1 MTNPPAIPTATSS
14 TLPTTTMSREV
25 KIRPPLDFVGDR
37 TQTKKFLQ
45 SIDLFIQ
52 VNPDTY
58 DTDEKKVALALSFMT
73 EGTAEA
79 WRETKI
85 DEYIAANR
93 WPTWNA
99 FKTAVRAAFDPI
111 NEQGEA
117 VAQLKLLKQDGPVD
131 DYVAKFRVLAPKT
144 GITDQR
150 ALLEYFYD
158 GLDPKLLE
166 RIYTKD
172 TPPTTLEEWYTAA
185 AVLDTQMRRVQNLIK
200 GHKDRIGATAEALK
214 HGRAPQKPEPI
225 GLSRLTMEQKNEYQ
239 QKGLCFRCGKPGHM
253 SRDHSKRKP
262 PGPAGTNYRKPIF
275 PRREGKDGRQT
286 YTAIRAL
293 MAELPDEEREEVIN
307 AMEKEGF

>member
-1 MTNPPAIPTATSS
+1 MANPSSS
-14 TLPTTTMSREV
+14 TPVVTSTPAMSREV
-25 KIRPPLDFVGDR
+25 KIRPPTDFTGDR
-37 TQTKKFLQ
+37 TQTKRFLQ
-45 SIDLFIQ
+45 GVDLFIK

-73 EGTAEA
+73 EG
-79 WRETKI
+79 K
-85 DEYIAANR
+85 D
-93 WPTWNA
+93 
-99 FKTAVRAAFDPI
+99 AVKAAFDPI

-131 DYVAKFRVLAPKT
+131 DYVARFRIISPKT

-172 TPPTTLEEWYTAA
+172 TPPTTLEGWYTAA
-185 AVLDTQMRRVQNLIK
+185 ATLDTQMRRVQNLVK
-200 GHKDRIGATAEALK
+200 GQKDRIGATTEALK
-214 HGRAPQKPEPI
+214 HGKAPQKPDSI
-225 GLSRLTMEQKNEYQ
+225 GVNRLTMEQRTEYQ

-253 SRDHSKRKP
+253 SRDHNKRKP

-275 PRREGKDGRQT
+275 PRREGKDGKQT

-293 MAELPDEEREEVIN
+293 MAELPDEEREEVID

>member
-1 MTNPPAIPTATSS
+1 MANPSSS
-14 TLPTTTMSREV
+14 TPVVTSTPAMSREV
-25 KIRPPLDFVGDR
+25 KIRPPTDFTGDR
-37 TQTKKFLQ
+37 TQTKRFLQ
-45 SIDLFIQ
+45 GVDLFIK

-85 DEYIAANR
+85 DEYITANL
-93 WPTWNA
+93 WPTWDR
-99 FKTAVRAAFDPI
+99 FKDAVKAAFDPI

-131 DYVAKFRVLAPKT
+131 DYVARFRIISPKT

-172 TPPTTLEEWYTAA
+172 TPPTTLEGWYTAA
-185 AVLDTQMRRVQNLIK
+185 ATLDTQMRRVQNLVK
-200 GHKDRIGATAEALK
+200 GQKDRIGATTEALK
-214 HGRAPQKPEPI
+214 HGKAPQKPDSI
-225 GLSRLTMEQKNEYQ
+225 GVNRLTMEQRTEYQ

-253 SRDHSKRKP
+253 SRDHNKRKP
-262 PGPAGTNYRKPIF
+262 PGPTGTNYRKPIF
-275 PRREGKDGRQT
+275 PRREGKDGKQT
-286 YTAIRAL
+286 YTVIRAL
-293 MAELPDEEREEVIN
+293 MAELPDEEREEVID